1 VAVASPDLSFSREMT
16 TLVVTNDFPPR
27 VGGIETY
34 LRHVCGF
41 LDDRVVVL
49 TRTERDESATRAY
62 DASLPF
68 PVHRLPGPLLPTAS
82 VARRAGEL
90 LREYGAEQV
99 VFGAAAPLGLLAG
112 SLRRAG
118 GRRILALSHGHEV
131 WWSRVPGARQAL
143 RRIGHE
149 VDALGVIS
157 AYTAASI
164 ERALDPA
171 DRAKLVMLPPPVDLD
186 AFSPATAAP
195 ARTVLAA
202 SRFVRQKG
210 IDRLLDAW
218 PRVAAVVPDSR
229 LVIVGDGPQASM
241 LRRRAAG
248 MMGVEIRPPVSHD
261 AMPDLLRTASVFVS
275 PVRTRLSGLYAEGLG
290 LVACEA
296 AACGL
301 PVVVGDSGGAP
312 ETVVDQVTGSLV
324 DVGDPDALA
333 AALVH
338 WLSHPSEA
346 RAAGVAGRAHVAELV
361 GADQVRTRLRST
373 LVAPV

>member
-1 VAVASPDLSFSREMT
+1 MT

-27 VGGIETY
+27 VGGIETFV
-34 LRHVCGF
+34 RHVCGF

-49 TRTERDESATRAY
+49 TRTERDESATRTY

-68 PVHRLPGPLLPTAS
+68 PVHRLPGPLLPTPS
-82 VARRAGEL
+82 VGRRAGEL

-99 VFGAAAPLGLLAG
+99 VFGAAAPLGLLA
-112 SLRRAG
+112 SPLRTAG
-118 GRRILALSHGHEV
+118 AHRILALTHGHEV

-143 RRIGHE
+143 RRIGHD
-149 VDALGVIS
+149 VDALGFIS
-157 AYTAASI
+157 AYTSASI
-164 ERALDPA
+164 EHALAPA
-171 DRAKLVMLPPPVDLD
+171 DRAKLILLPPPVDLEV
-186 AFSPATAAP
+186 FSPAAAQP
-195 ARTVLAA
+195 DRTVMAA

-210 IDRLLDAW
+210 LDRLLVAW
-218 PRVAAVVPDSR
+218 PLVTAVVPGSR
-229 LVIVGDGPQASM
+229 LLIVGDGPQAST

-248 MMGVEIRPPVSHD
+248 MVGVEIRPPVSHD
-261 AMPDLLRTASVFVS
+261 AMPDLLRKASVFVS

-312 ETVVDQVTGSLV
+312 ETVIDQVTGSLV

-333 AALVH
+333 AALVY
-338 WLSHPSEA
+338 WLSHPAEA

-361 GADQVRTRLRST
+361 GADHVRARLRST
-373 LVAPV
+373 LEAPV